1 MEKDENIEEQEV
13 KSKRDLL
20 YDRMKGKYPDREFE
34 DDEGLYGATLED
46 MDGYDEQLAR
56 QQEVDQQLTDKF
68 ENDPQFASYFMGA
81 LSGENPITNLI
92 AHYGDQFK
100 DALEDPEIADEL
112 AQAHE
117 EHLSKLGKEKEL
129 NEQFESNME
138 ATLALVDEIQS
149 EGEFTDDQM
158 NEAFNSIFENAN
170 KIIMGE
176 LTRDMLETYLKGL
189 KYDDDVAGAA
199 ETARVGERNKKIE
212 AKKKD
217 LKSEIP
223 MLDGAQQQAA
233 PTRPKNQTLDSL
245 DAMTNSRD
253 IWEGAKKRTI

>member
-1 MEKDENIEEQEV
+1 
-13 KSKRDLL
+13 
-20 YDRMKGKYPDREFE
+20 
-34 DDEGLYGATLED
+34 

-212 AKKKD
+212 AKKK
-217 LKSEIP
+217 
-223 MLDGAQQQAA
+223 
-233 PTRPKNQTLDSL
+233 RF
-245 DAMTNSRD
+245 
-253 IWEGAKKRTI
+253 KK